1 MRLVFAGTP
10 SAAVPS
16 LERLN
21 AAHEVQLVI
30 TRPDAPTGRRRIPT
44 PSPVSLRAR
53 ELGLPVLPA
62 ARLDAAAS
70 AAIGAVRPD
79 LGVVV
84 AFGGLV
90 PAELLR
96 LPTHGWINLHFS
108 LLPRWRGAAPVQHGM
123 IAGDSVTGATVF
135 RLVPELD
142 AGDVYAAVQRPI
154 PADAT
159 AGDVI
164 ADLAVVGADLLA
176 EVVDAIARGAAR
188 AEPQSGEITLAP
200 KLTSDDARI
209 RWDQDANTVLARIR
223 GVTPE
228 PGAYT
233 TVGGT
238 RLKILQATMS
248 SAEPLPPRRLIPADG
263 GVLAGTATSPV
274 LLQRVQPAG
283 RDPMS
288 AADWWRGIR
297 SAEPV
302 AAE

>member
-1 MRLVFAGTP
+1 MVFAGTP

-62 ARLDAAAS
+62 ARLDTAAS

-108 LLPRWRGAAPVQHGM
+108 LLPRWRGAAPVQHGI
-123 IAGDSVTGATVF
+123 IAGDTVTGATVF

-164 ADLAVVGADLLA
+164 ADLAVVGADLLT

-263 GVLAGTATSPV
+263 GVLAGTATSPA

-297 SAEPV
+297 FAEPV